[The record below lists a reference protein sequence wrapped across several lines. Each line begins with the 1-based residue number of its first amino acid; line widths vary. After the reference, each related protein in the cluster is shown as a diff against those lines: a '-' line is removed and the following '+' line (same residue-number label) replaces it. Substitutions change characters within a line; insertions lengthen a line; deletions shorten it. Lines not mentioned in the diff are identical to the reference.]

1 LLKGDQRISEKTELD
16 CKVSLRVG
24 WLGDSI
30 ARVKHANHLIV
41 VGRLCSKDFG
51 EMNAKDGRG
60 LLVALKGREKERA
73 F

>member
-1 LLKGDQRISEKTELD
+1 M
-16 CKVSLRVG
+16 RVG